1 LTDNTLTDNT
11 TRTDGNHCFV
21 CGPDNPAGLQVKFRL
36 EGDVCRAEFTP
47 ATEHCGYSGV
57 THGGILFSLLDDVMA
72 NWLYLQGERAYT
84 ARCELRF
91 REPAPTGEKLL
102 FEGELVKR
110 KGRTAIMRGK
120 ASLATNGNVVAEASA
135 TFMVADE

>member
-1 LTDNTLTDNT
+1 MTDT
-11 TRTDGNHCFV
+11 TMRTDGKHCFV
-21 CGPDNPAGLQVKFRL
+21 CGPDNPQGLQVKFCL

-47 ATEHCGYSGV
+47 AAEHCGYSGV

-84 ARCELRF
+84 AKCELRF
-91 REPAPTGEKLL
+91 REPAPIGEKLL

-110 KGRTAIMRGK
+110 KGRSAILSGRAMLADSGK
-120 ASLATNGNVVAEASA
+120 LVAEATA
-135 TFMVADE
+135 TFMIITDE

>member
-1 LTDNTLTDNT
+1 LTDNTLKDSTMNM
-11 TRTDGNHCFV
+11 DGKHSFV
-21 CGPDNPAGLQVKFRL
+21 CGPDNPQGLQVKFRL

-47 ATEHCGYSGV
+47 AAEHCGYSGV

-102 FEGELVKR
+102 FAGELVKR
-110 KGRTAIMRGK
+110 KGRTAIMHGR
-120 ASLATNGNVVAEASA
+120 ASLAENGKVVAEATA
-135 TFMVADE
+135 TFMVVKE